1 MWELWNI
8 ILSNEDSWKQR
19 GKSNALFKSTQWRW
33 NRSQSNSFYPTT
45 TTFLIF
51 SVEVES
57 YNLIPQ
63 RRYSDRQHMVYLLI
77 KYLHEQE
84 GLGYRKISQKLN
96 SWGIKTQRGKEWFN
110 TSVFSVLKRKHQR
123 DERVRLSLER
133 EYPVR
138 ISKFSLHLQTF
149 SWSVIPLVLIKWK
162 SF

>member
-1 MWELWNI
+1 MINQEIWRNQ
-8 ILSNEDSWKQR
+8 S
-19 GKSNALFKSTQWRW
+19 RW
-33 NRSQSNSFYPTT
+33 NRSQSNSFFQTT

-63 RRYSDRQHMVYLLI
+63 RRYSDRQYMVYQLI
-77 KYLHEQE
+77 KHLHEKE

-123 DERVRLSLER
+123 DKWIEKLR
-133 EYPVR
+133 EKNRTVSVSYT
-138 ISKFSLHLQTF
+138 HLTL
-149 SWSVIPLVLIKWK
+149 PTKA
-162 SF
+162 